1 MSYSALIA
9 RRYLQSRQ
17 DDGFISFI
25 TGIAIL
31 GVALGTAALIIAL
44 SVLGGFEE
52 EITEKVVGFTSHIQV
67 LAFQNQPLKNYIQN
81 TKKIENCSPL
91 IRAVAPFV
99 SREAMIRSREGI
111 DGILLKGIDPQN
123 DVLATRKYIVA
134 GEFDLDREQGSL
146 PRIVIGKRLATKL
159 ELSVGDKATV
169 FGIGRMMEAG
179 QLRIMQFRVSGI
191 YESGMSDYDDVYAFT
206 GLQDAQTIFQ
216 AGAAVNGYDILLT
229 NADSAAV
236 VARQID
242 ELLGYPHYARTVF
255 ETYRN
260 LFSWIALQRE
270 PVPIILGLI
279 IVVATVNIIGMLLM
293 MVLGKTK
300 EIGILMSMGA
310 TRWGITAIFLRQ
322 AVVIAWIGTLAGDVL
337 AFVLCF
343 AQLEWKFI
351 SLPSDIYFMT
361 SVPILL
367 RAENFLLVSVISVA
381 LCMLSSFVPARL
393 ASKLNP
399 VTAIRFV

>member
-1 MSYSALIA
+1 
-9 RRYLQSRQ
+9 
-17 DDGFISFI
+17 
-25 TGIAIL
+25 
-31 GVALGTAALIIAL
+31 
-44 SVLGGFEE
+44 
-52 EITEKVVGFTSHIQV
+52 
-67 LAFQNQPLKNYIQN
+67 
-81 TKKIENCSPL
+81 
-91 IRAVAPFV
+91 
-99 SREAMIRSREGI
+99 
-111 DGILLKGIDPQN
+111 
-123 DVLATRKYIVA
+123 
-134 GEFDLDREQGSL
+134 
-146 PRIVIGKRLATKL
+146 
-159 ELSVGDKATV
+159 
-169 FGIGRMMEAG
+169 MMEAG

-216 AGAAVNGYDILLT
+216 AGATVNGYDILLT
-229 NADSAAV
+229 SADSAAV
-236 VARQID
+236 VARQV
-242 ELLGYPHYARTVF
+242 EEMLGYPHYARTVF

-310 TRWGITAIFLRQ
+310 TRWGITTIFLRQ
-322 AVVIAWIGTLAGDVL
+322 AAVIAWIGTLAGDLL
-337 AFVLCF
+337 AFILCF
-343 AQLEWKFI
+343 AQLEWKFF

-399 VTAIRFV
+399 VNAIRFV